1 MTKTPNAGIPAFRS
15 GTPGRARCA
24 AGAWRCLSIGLLLLA
39 LTVPAAAQQHRGG
52 DAADDDRDG
61 VPNLLDRC
69 LYTGAGARV
78 DDVGCPL
85 KQDER
90 DDARTILIA
99 AGALLV
105 LLTLGGVLWVRRA
118 RREAAPEE
126 HVPLILFAPQPGH
139 APLPAP
145 PPRTAAPPERA
156 NAPPPAGRAGPPG
169 AVPPPFAPAAPPAAA
184 PSLPVPSAP
193 PPAAAPGWPEPAA
206 PGIGSFGEPPTPRP
220 GNGGGIVSG
229 ASAADST
236 LRLLPGRLEVLAGAG
251 DREIRFVQGS
261 AAVTEITVGRQTGP
275 ATRHLQLPAPTVSRL
290 HARLRYE
297 SGSWSIANLSR
308 TNPVVVNG
316 APMSDVTAEHRLC
329 EGDRIEVGEYIFIF
343 HER

>member
-1 MTKTPNAGIPAFRS
+1 MTKTPNAGIPALRG

-39 LTVPAAAQQHRGG
+39 LTVPAAAQQRRGA
-52 DAADDDRDG
+52 DAADDDGDG

-69 LYTGAGARV
+69 LYTEAGARV

-90 DDARTILIA
+90 DDARTILMA

-145 PPRTAAPPERA
+145 PPQAPRPTAAPERA
-156 NAPPPAGRAGPPG
+156 NAPPPP
-169 AVPPPFAPAAPPAAA
+169 
-184 PSLPVPSAP
+184 PVPSM
-193 PPAAAPGWPEPAA
+193 PPAGPGWPEPAA
-206 PGIGSFGEPPTPRP
+206 PGIGSFGAPPTPRP
-220 GNGGGIVSG
+220 GNGGAVSG
-229 ASAADST
+229 ASAADNT

-290 HARLRYE
+290 HARLRYQG
-297 SGSWSIANLSR
+297 GSWSIANLSR

-316 APMSDVTAEHRLC
+316 APMSDLAAEHRLC